1 MRTPNLKF
9 PWKLFTALVLCH
21 GLATAISAEDAVPR
35 LIGQRLNAA
44 EQIARLKEFQL
55 ITGIF
60 YIAPRH
66 WRDDIQPEVTYLQS
80 PQPSLTFPHSRE
92 VATWKFVK
100 ADKDQKITK
109 APDLTSLKASE
120 VAQLLANHNL
130 IWMKPSASVPGA
142 TAIDQYPMPGQ
153 PIYEGTGVY
162 VFFEAE

>member
-9 PWKLFTALVLCH
+9 RWKLFTALVLCH
-21 GLATAISAEDAVPR
+21 GLATAISAEDSVPR
-35 LIGQRLNAA
+35 LIGQPLNAA
-44 EQIARLKEFQL
+44 KQIARLKEFQL

-109 APDLTSLKASE
+109 APDLTSLNASE
-120 VAQLLANHNL
+120 ITELLTNHNL
-130 IWMKPSASVPGA
+130 NWMKPSTSVSEA
-142 TAIDQYPMPGQ
+142 VAIDQYPKPGQ
-153 PIYEGTGVY
+153 PIYEGTGIY
-162 VFFEAE
+162 VFFEDE